1 MLINAQGTKLNTPPT
16 IHFSSL
22 EAAGGT
28 RFLCLV
34 PKQFHVCAH
43 VWIMY
48 VLSPL
53 IFQSV
58 RHDFKLVNLVLPQ
71 CFLSW
76 LFIVK
81 PAAVVA
87 QKVKNLPAF
96 RSPRF
101 DPWVGKIPWRREWL
115 CTPWTEDAGRLQ
127 SIESQRAGHDWV
139 TNTYTYIFIVKVS
152 CTSHK
157 GSVQGSF
164 INWVY
169 LCNQHQMKKK
179 PSQLP
184 RACSWPPRL
193 FPRVAQTF

>member
-101 DPWVGKIPWRREWL
+101 DPWVGKIPWRRKWQSTPIWL
-115 CTPWTEDAGRLQ
+115 PGKSHEQRSLVGYSPWGLKELNTTERLHVH
-127 SIESQRAGHDWV
+127 I
-139 TNTYTYIFIVKVS
+139 I
-152 CTSHK
+152 
-157 GSVQGSF
+157 
-164 INWVY
+164 
-169 LCNQHQMKKK
+169 
-179 PSQLP
+179 
-184 RACSWPPRL
+184 
-193 FPRVAQTF
+193 